1 MTKHFAPRPHQRDP
15 IPASA
20 RAGLGGRPIVAIVGR
35 PNVGKSTLFNR
46 LAGARLAIV
55 HDEPG
60 VTRDRHYAD
69 AFARGAEYTLVDTG
83 GWDPDSDDPMRQGIA
98 RHVRAAI
105 AEADVIVCVLDGTM
119 DVTDADREAVQLL
132 RGTSKP
138 VIYAANKADSP
149 KVDALAF
156 DAYRLGIKEIIPV
169 SALHGRGFAELE
181 ESIVDKLPKADPDA
195 EDSFADLVDVPRIA
209 LIGRPNAGKSSLLNR
224 LVGKERSLVDDRPGT
239 TRDTVDALVH
249 FARKTEGGTVQQPL
263 VVLDTAGIRK
273 KAKVHETIESISVL
287 RAIRAIERAE
297 IVVLMCDAAEGVA
310 EQDAKILGLAVERG
324 RGVVIALNK
333 SDLLDGKALKKAE
346 EQALDKISFTPW
358 APIVRISAKTGRGVG
373 ALVDTVAKVREDWVK
388 RIGTGEMNR
397 FFEEVLA
404 THPPPT
410 SGGRAVRLYF
420 VTQAETRPPTF
431 IIVTNEPENV
441 HFSYQRYIQNQ
452 IRKRFGFEGVP
463 IRIRYRKKRR
473 RGDGEDTTD

>member
-1 MTKHFAPRPHQRDP
+1 MTKHHAQRPHQKDP

-20 RAGLGGRPIVAIVGR
+20 RAGKGGRPIVAIVGR

-55 HDEPG
+55 HDEAG

-105 AEADVIVCVLDGTM
+105 AEADLIVCVLDGTV
-119 DVTDADREAVQLL
+119 DVTEADREAVKLL

-138 VIYAANKADSP
+138 VVYVANKADSP
-149 KVDALAF
+149 KVDALSF

-169 SALHGRGFAELE
+169 SALHGRGFADLE
-181 ESIVDKLPKADPDA
+181 EAIVDRLPPQDAAADDP
-195 EDSFADLVDVPRIA
+195 FAHLEDVPRIA

-224 LVGKERSLVDDRPGT
+224 LVGEERSLVDDRPGT
-239 TRDTVDALVH
+239 TRDTVDALVQVT
-249 FARKTEGGTVQQPL
+249 RKTKEGTVEQPL

-273 KAKVHETIESISVL
+273 KAKVTETIESISVL

-297 IVVLMCDAAEGVA
+297 VVVLMCDAAEGVA

-333 SDLLDGKALKKAE
+333 ADLLDRKAIGRAE
-346 EQALDKISFTPW
+346 TLALEKLSFAPW
-358 APIVRISAKTGRGVG
+358 APVVHLSAKTGRGVG
-373 ALVDTVAKVREDWVK
+373 GLFDVVTRVREDWTK
-388 RIGTGEMNR
+388 RVPTGEMNR

-431 IIVTNEPENV
+431 VIVTNEPENV

-473 RGDGEDTTD
+473 RGEDEAP

>member
-1 MTKHFAPRPHQRDP
+1 
-15 IPASA
+15 
-20 RAGLGGRPIVAIVGR
+20 
-35 PNVGKSTLFNR
+35 
-46 LAGARLAIV
+46 
-55 HDEPG
+55 
-60 VTRDRHYAD
+60 
-69 AFARGAEYTLVDTG
+69 
-83 GWDPDSDDPMRQGIA
+83 
-98 RHVRAAI
+98 
-105 AEADVIVCVLDGTM
+105 
-119 DVTDADREAVQLL
+119 
-132 RGTSKP
+132 
-138 VIYAANKADSP
+138 
-149 KVDALAF
+149 ALAF

-388 RIGTGEMNR
+388 RVGTGEMNR